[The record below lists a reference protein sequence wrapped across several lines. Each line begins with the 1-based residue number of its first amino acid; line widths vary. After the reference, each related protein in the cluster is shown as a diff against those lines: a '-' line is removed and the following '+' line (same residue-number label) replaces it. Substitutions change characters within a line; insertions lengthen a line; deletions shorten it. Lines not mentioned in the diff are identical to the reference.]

1 MMTKNARRGLFLLAA
16 TAANMLLTVILIF
29 AFLALWFAV
38 SRALGLSS
46 NTAAPAIIASF
57 LAAVVLSGF
66 IYSRVLKALRKRP
79 DLEERFGL
87 VNNKGSGDARLR

>member
-1 MMTKNARRGLFLLAA
+1 MMTKNARRGLFLLVA
-16 TAANMLLTVILIF
+16 TVSNMLLTVILIF

-38 SRALGLSS
+38 SRALGLSP

-87 VNNKGSGDARLR
+87 VNQGGGDARRR

>member
-1 MMTKNARRGLFLLAA
+1 MTKNGRRVLFLLVA
-16 TAANMLLTVILIF
+16 TVANMLLTALLII
-29 AFLALWFAV
+29 ALMLAWFAL
-38 SRALGLSS
+38 SQALSLKAS
-46 NTAAPAIIASF
+46 TMAPAIIVCF

-87 VNNKGSGDARLR
+87 LK